1 MQGLFFL
8 TPVIYSSSKI
18 INNYEWFFHLNPLF
32 YSIKYFKYLF
42 FATDHPEIKYLYSNL
57 TITFILLLI
66 ALKLFN
72 YADKRFDDFA

>member
-1 MQGLFFL
+1 MVFLFQTFFFIL
-8 TPVIYSSSKI
+8 SNISNIYFC
-18 INNYEWFFHLNPLF
+18 YR
-32 YSIKYFKYLF
+32 
-42 FATDHPEIKYLYSNL
+42 DHPEIKYLYSNL